1 MPPKISVLVP
11 TYNRARFLPQC
22 LQSLFAQSLPPFEV
36 IVVDDGST
44 DETPELLR
52 SYGERVRAL
61 RKPNGGKSTALNMG
75 LEAVKGDYVWVLDD
89 DDVALPFALER
100 MVAPLLEDPAFGLSF
115 AGCVKKKGCPDGGFE
130 QQGTERILPKFADC
144 DLFLTLLQR
153 GQFLE
158 TSAAVLVR
166 SSVYRQVGP
175 FDTCLVRSQD
185 YDMLLRLSRAFPAA
199 RVAGPMYIFR
209 QHDGQRG
216 SKQDLFNAE
225 ERFRKWRAYD
235 KIILRKVREDTPL
248 QDYLSRDGRSAT
260 LSPADQRQ
268 AYLLRAGVMARGGL
282 FREML
287 EDLRFAFA
295 IDRERPLCAQ
305 ELEALNEVDHH
316 LLLEEE
322 ELWDSGFIR
331 ELREAC
337 GSRAGEDV
345 SKLLARRIYWYA
357 RENFRRRRLG
367 AALRASQSL
376 VQLLGARGIARAW
389 RP

>member
-22 LQSLFAQSLPPFEV
+22 LESLLAQSLPPFEV
-36 IVVDDGST
+36 IVIDDGST
-44 DETPELLR
+44 DETRELLR
-52 SYGERVRAL
+52 FYAERVMAL

-75 LEAVKGDYVWVLDD
+75 LEAVRGDYVWILDD
-89 DDVALPFALER
+89 DDVALPYALER
-100 MVAPLLEDPAFGLSF
+100 MVAPLVENPDFGLSF
-115 AGCVKKKGCPDGGFE
+115 AGCIKKKESPDGGFE
-130 QQGTERILPKFADC
+130 EQGTERIVPEFADC

-175 FDTCLVRSQD
+175 FDARLVRSQD
-185 YDMLLRLSRAFPAA
+185 YDMLLRLNRAFPAA
-199 RVAGPMYIFR
+199 RVEGPMYIFR
-209 QHDGQRG
+209 QHEGQRG
-216 SKQDLFNAE
+216 SKKDLFKAE

-235 KIILRKVREDTPL
+235 KIILRKVKEETPL
-248 QDYLSRDGRSAT
+248 QDYLSRDGCPAM
-260 LSPADQRQ
+260 LSPSHQRQ

-287 EDLRFAFA
+287 EDLRSAFS
-295 IDRERPLCAQ
+295 IDRERPLCGK

-316 LLLEEE
+316 LFLEEE
-322 ELWDSGFIR
+322 ELWDSGFIQ

-337 GSRAGEDV
+337 SGRAGEDV

-357 RENFRRRRLG
+357 RENFIRRRLRP
-367 AALRASQSL
+367 ALRASQSL
-376 VQLLGARGIARAW
+376 VQLLGAPGMARSW
-389 RP
+389 RS